1 MESAQSS
8 VFTMLHTMWGLIT
21 VALIVL
27 LSYRAAL
34 SVEVNQAF
42 TDEDEQQR
50 IQEKHELGLITERSR
65 LTGGIIALTVLSGTL
80 LLVNVGLTIY
90 SRSVGNF

>member
-1 MESAQSS
+1 METAQSS
-8 VFTMLHTMWGLIT
+8 VFTMLYTMWGLIT

-27 LSYRAAL
+27 LSYRATL
-34 SVEVNQAF
+34 SVEANQSS
-42 TDEDEQQR
+42 TDEAEQHR
-50 IQEKHELGLITERSR
+50 IQERHTQGLIIERSR

-80 LLVNVGLTIY
+80 LLANVGFSIY